1 MIRAGYVVVDTM
13 RRGAIDLTLYEGN
26 GGERELMLGQI
37 AVLGGC
43 ALWLLVATYFNA
55 PVSTRLG
62 EPRMCKSSQ
71 SIWPLVATAS
81 SARQSASRT
90 FKISSFGN

>member
-1 MIRAGYVVVDTM
+1 MVVDTM
-13 RRGAIDLTLYEGN
+13 RRGAIDLSLYEGD

-55 PVSTRLG
+55 PVSTR
-62 EPRMCKSSQ
+62 
-71 SIWPLVATAS
+71 
-81 SARQSASRT
+81 
-90 FKISSFGN
+90 